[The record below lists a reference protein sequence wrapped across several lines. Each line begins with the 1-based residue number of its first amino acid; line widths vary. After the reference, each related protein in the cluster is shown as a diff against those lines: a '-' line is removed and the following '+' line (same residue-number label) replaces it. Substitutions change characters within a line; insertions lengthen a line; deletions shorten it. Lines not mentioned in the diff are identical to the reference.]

1 MSDEQTRFELNR
13 WIESYER
20 RIRHPQ
26 TSPADQATCLQK
38 LRELRAELATLSPQT
53 APKPPAVQPVKPA
66 KRPSAPPTSAPTP
79 APTSPPFNFWEFFS
93 GKWAKGPLN
102 LKLGKD
108 GLTVGVGA
116 GPVEVKVKRRA
127 KRQRAP

>member
-1 MSDEQTRFELNR
+1 MSEEQTRFELNR

-20 RIRHPQ
+20 RAQHPRS
-26 TSPADQATCLQK
+26 TPAEQAVCLQK

-66 KRPSAPPTSAPTP
+66 VQPVKPAKRPSP
-79 APTSPPFNFWEFFS
+79 APAPAPAPAPPFNFWEFFS

-102 LKLGKD
+102 LKLNKG
-108 GLTVGVGA
+108 GLTVGLG
-116 GPVEVKVKRRA
+116 GPVEVKLKRPRS
-127 KRQRAP
+127 KR